1 LSSRRASA
9 PEDAGLASDDA
20 GVVSDDAGSYD
31 GGLESDGGNV
41 TPTECLETANP
52 EVYPRTDCTVGATN
66 CRAPFEFCLGPNGET
81 EGTGEVIIGKC
92 CSGEITD
99 DGCCT
104 CAGGP
109 PCGGGDLCCVLPE
122 RFREPGDPGTLG
134 CYHKT
139 ECYPID
145 DPW

>member
-1 LSSRRASA
+1 V
-9 PEDAGLASDDA
+9 ASDD
-20 GVVSDDAGSYD
+20 GGSYD

-41 TPTECLETANP
+41 TPRECLETENP
-52 EVYPRTDCTVGATN
+52 EHHPRRVCRVGSN
-66 CRAPFEFCLGPNGET
+66 FCGTFAVCVGPNGET
-81 EGTGEVIIGKC
+81 EWDGGALVFGKC

-122 RFREPGDPGTLG
+122 RFREPDDPGILG
-134 CYHKT
+134 CHHIDR
-139 ECYPID
+139 CYPID
-145 DPW
+145 DW